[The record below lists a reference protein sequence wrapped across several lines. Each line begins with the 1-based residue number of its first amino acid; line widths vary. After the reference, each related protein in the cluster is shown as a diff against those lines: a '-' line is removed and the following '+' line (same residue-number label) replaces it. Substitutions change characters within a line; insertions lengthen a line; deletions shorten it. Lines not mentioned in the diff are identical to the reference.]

1 MKTLLVDIE
10 STANLQ
16 AFMDVVKNL
25 GFVKSVKLDAH
36 PAGVPNSSVL
46 NEPPGEY
53 NWTNPVRPATD
64 AEVEGLVVK
73 MENSTGGYS
82 TREVKEKMKEWAEQK
97 SK

>member
-25 GFVKSVKLDAH
+25 GFVKSVK
-36 PAGVPNSSVL
+36 
-46 NEPPGEY
+46 
-53 NWTNPVRPATD
+53 
-64 AEVEGLVVK
+64 

>member
-16 AFMDVVKNL
+16 VFMDVVKNL
-25 GFVKSVKLDAH
+25 DFVKSVKLNDD
-36 PAGVPNSSVL
+36 PADKPNSSVV
-46 NEPPGEY
+46 NEPAGEY

-64 AEVEGLVVK
+64 AEVEQLVVK

-82 TREVKEKMKEWAEQK
+82 TKEVKEKMKEWAAQK